1 LLNTLWE
8 ASVFAL
14 LQVQSYDG
22 SSTSNTAN
30 SSTVTDPTIHSLA
43 ELSLMMHATYF
54 VGTFNR
60 NVAALAAGLRGCRAS
75 SNKDAYRHFA
85 RSYGVDRETFYL
97 N

>member
-1 LLNTLWE
+1 
-8 ASVFAL
+8 
-14 LQVQSYDG
+14 
-22 SSTSNTAN
+22 
-30 SSTVTDPTIHSLA
+30 
-43 ELSLMMHATYF
+43 MHATYF